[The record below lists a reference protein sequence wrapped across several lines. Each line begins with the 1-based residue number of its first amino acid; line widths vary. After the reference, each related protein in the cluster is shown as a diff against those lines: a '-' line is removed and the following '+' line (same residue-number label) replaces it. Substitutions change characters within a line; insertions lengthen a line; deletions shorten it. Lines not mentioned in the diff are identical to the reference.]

1 MNEPVNILLVDDEVR
16 NLEVI
21 ESVLQSPDHRLV
33 RAQTADE
40 ALMSLIRDEF
50 AVIVLDIQMPVM
62 SGLELAHLIKQ
73 RKRTQHIPIIF
84 LTAYFQDDKDVMEGY
99 GLGAVDYLNKPINPQ
114 ILRSKVAVFVEL
126 FRKTRALQTINH
138 ALELEVAQRQKAEEA
153 LLKSNLELDNRVRSR
168 TVELTAANDSLR
180 ASEQLYRAIGES
192 INYGI
197 WVCDPAGNNIYASE
211 SFLRLIGL
219 SQRELSERGIQSVM
233 HPEDWESGKEAWD
246 QCCRAGTFWEREY
259 RFKGKEGLWHPILSR
274 GVPIRSEGGGIVRWA
289 GIHLD
294 IAAFKHTE
302 KALRHQTRV
311 LEILH
316 RASVSLVAERDIRK
330 IAQCVTDAGVE
341 ISEAAFGAFYHPVS
355 MSEEKVLCTLS
366 GPPPE
371 IFLGLEGEDVEK
383 IFWPTLNGV
392 GIVRVND
399 LRTDVR
405 FKKLAKGGRGKQALA
420 VRSYL
425 AVPVVSRNGE
435 ILGGLYFGHP
445 EEGMFPP
452 ACEDVLLALAAQ
464 TAIAMD
470 NANLYLALQRELEQQ
485 KRTETALLQSQD
497 RLSGALRAKDDFLA
511 ALSHELRTPLNPVL
525 LLASESAED
534 KTLPEPV
541 RANFESIRNYVEME
555 ARLIDDLLDLTR
567 ITRGKL
573 SLSIHVESVHTLVR
587 NVIHI
592 LHGELEQKK
601 ISLELKFDPGEP
613 QVMGDAV
620 RLQQVFW
627 NVLKN
632 AVKFTPDGG
641 RIWVETRVD
650 SVGGRV
656 LTRVSDTGIGMT
668 ASELKRIFGAFSQG
682 DHASEGSSHRF
693 GGIGLGLTIS
703 QMLAE
708 LQGGKIRAESQGRGQ
723 GATIEV
729 ALPLASA
736 SATAPKELLPPVK
749 PTVVEERPVRADGNK
764 RRVLLVEDHEATR
777 TALIYLLSRRGYEV
791 VAAGSV
797 MEALEQAKR
806 HEIHLL
812 ISDIGLPDGTGY
824 DVMLKLGGE
833 GLPGIALTGYG
844 MEEDTMRS
852 QKAGF
857 AMHLTKPVK
866 VQALDQALASL
877 KLAGK

>member
-99 GLGAVDYLNKPINPQ
+99 GVGAVDYLNKPINPQ
-114 ILRSKVAVFVEL
+114 ILKSKVAVFVEL

-153 LLKSNLELDNRVRSR
+153 LLKSNMELDSRVRSR

-197 WVCDPAGNNIYASE
+197 WLCDPEGNNIYASE
-211 SFLRLIGL
+211 SFLNLIGL
-219 SQRELSERGIQSVM
+219 TQREMSERGIKDVM
-233 HPEDWESGKEAWD
+233 HPEDYEATMTAWK
-246 QCCRAGTFWEREY
+246 QSCRTGTFWEREY
-259 RFKGKEGLWHPILSR
+259 RFRGKDGNWYPILSR
-274 GVPIRSEGGGIVRWA
+274 GVPIRNEAGEIVRWA

-294 IAAFKHTE
+294 IAAFKQTE

-316 RASVSLVAERDIRK
+316 RASVALVAERDIRK

-341 ISEAAFGAFYHPVS
+341 ISEAAFGAFYHPIS
-355 MSEEKVLCTLS
+355 MSDEKVLCTLS

-371 IFLGLEGEDVEK
+371 IFLGVEGDNGEK
-383 IFWPTLNGV
+383 VFWPTLNGV
-392 GIVRVND
+392 GIVRVAD
-399 LRTDVR
+399 ITTDAR
-405 FKKLAKGGRGKQALA
+405 FKKVLKSGKAKRTLSL
-420 VRSYL
+420 RSYL

-435 ILGGLYFGHP
+435 ILGGLFFGHP
-445 EEGMFPP
+445 EADVFS
-452 ACEDVLLALAAQ
+452 ASCEDVLLALAAQ

-534 KTLPEPV
+534 KTLPEYV

-573 SLSIHVESVHTLVR
+573 SLSMHVESVHTLVR

-592 LHGELEQKK
+592 LHAELEQKK
-601 ISLELKFDPGEP
+601 IALELKFDQSDP

-641 RIWVETRVD
+641 RISVETRVD
-650 SVGGRV
+650 KDGGRV

-668 ASELKRIFGAFSQG
+668 PAELKRIFGAFSQG

-703 QMLAE
+703 QMLVE
-708 LQGGKIRAESQGRGQ
+708 LQGGRIRAESQGRGQ
-723 GATIEV
+723 GATFEV
-729 ALPLASA
+729 ELPLASG
-736 SATAPKELLPPVK
+736 TTPKEPPPPAKTAV
-749 PTVVEERPVRADGNK
+749 PVERPTRADGNK

-797 MEALEQAKR
+797 QEGLEQAKNNQ
-806 HEIHLL
+806 IHFL

-824 DVMLKLGGE
+824 DLMAKLGPQ
-833 GLPGIALTGYG
+833 GLQGIALTGYG
-844 MEEDTMRS
+844 MEEDTVRS

-857 AMHLTKPVK
+857 ALHLTKPVK

-877 KLAGK
+877 KLD